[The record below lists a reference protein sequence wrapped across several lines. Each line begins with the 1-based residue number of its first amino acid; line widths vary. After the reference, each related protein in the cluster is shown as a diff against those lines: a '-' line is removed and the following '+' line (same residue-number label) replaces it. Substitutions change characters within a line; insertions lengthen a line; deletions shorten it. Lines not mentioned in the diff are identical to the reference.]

1 MLIMLLINSLIA
13 NGSYVLI
20 APFLPLEFESKG
32 VSQEMVGIIF
42 AAFPVGTVVASP
54 IVGAALEDTG
64 RMMWLVGGTI
74 TTGTIFLTFGLM
86 STMENV

>member
-1 MLIMLLINSLIA
+1 
-13 NGSYVLI
+13 
-20 APFLPLEFESKG
+20 
-32 VSQEMVGIIF
+32 MVGIIF